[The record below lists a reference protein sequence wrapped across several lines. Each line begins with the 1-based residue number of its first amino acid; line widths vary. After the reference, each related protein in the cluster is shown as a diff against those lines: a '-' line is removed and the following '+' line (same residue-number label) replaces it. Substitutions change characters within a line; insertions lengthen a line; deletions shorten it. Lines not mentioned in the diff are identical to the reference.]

1 MLFSCWVLLV
11 FVVQML
17 LVAPLGPLHPH
28 SAFWR
33 PDETMAPLGEPV
45 TPEPGPKSYRTRNKD
60 SPLFLY
66 SYTVTTYRLPQI
78 EMKTQQ
84 GSSTLSYIN
93 QNALPR
99 DIHVRGSKS
108 IDTTYHWAGPLVFN
122 TRRTIRM
129 SNIKRHTI
137 KTHDTM
143 VIFNQYASRK
153 QIQDTQSYEI
163 TGTVS
168 QNTTRNQDPKHH
180 NRMSQHINNTKESS
194 KHDQTSSKHGK
205 FTKLRPS
212 EEPNKHLHKNIQH
225 STKHRYLNM

>member
-1 MLFSCWVLLV
+1 MHTARTIKNLLDA
-11 FVVQML
+11 L
-17 LVAPLGPLHPH
+17 
-28 SAFWR
+28 
-33 PDETMAPLGEPV
+33 MAPLGEPV
-45 TPEPGPKSYRTRNKD
+45 TLESGSKYA
-60 SPLFLY
+60 
-66 SYTVTTYRLPQI
+66 YTVTIYRLPQF

-84 GSSTLSYIN
+84 GSSTPSYIN

-99 DIHVRGSKS
+99 DIRVRGSKS

-143 VIFNQYASRK
+143 VILQYASRE

-168 QNTTRNQDPKHH
+168 QNTTRNQEDPKHH
-180 NRMSQHINNTKESS
+180 NRMLQKGQN
-194 KHDQTSSKHGK
+194 
-205 FTKLRPS
+205 
-212 EEPNKHLHKNIQH
+212 
-225 STKHRYLNM
+225 